1 MTSTGCLR
9 QQPGHSHEP
18 GLGLNLS
25 MGFEDAGAAVGFG
38 VTGPDAVVVVL
49 VAGVGLGLAA
59 PVETVVFGLETAEI
73 SGLGIFAKID
83 DVVMGTAGPSFSANG
98 DPRADW
104 FDEIFI

>member
-1 MTSTGCLR
+1 
-9 QQPGHSHEP
+9 
-18 GLGLNLS
+18 
-25 MGFEDAGAAVGFG
+25 MGFEDAGAAAGLG

-59 PVETVVFGLETAEI
+59 PVETVVFGFETAEI

-83 DVVMGTAGPSFSANG
+83 DVVIGTAGPSFSANG
-98 DPRADW
+98 DPRVDW